1 VTEAVTNIPLGR
13 LHKKLTNLEQALDS
27 NNEWWKRVA
36 LVLGWNTW
44 DLDIKD
50 QDIEELKIN
59 IKERKKKD
67 KKKESKKKEKKKI
80 EDKNKDLEK
89 ANIEKQRKEIREN
102 NYSDKGIKCAAISKS
117 GSRCKKDIEPGES
130 YCTIH
135 AKVEQRKDGEK
146 KQCTKIKSDGKR
158 CKMKTSSKSGL
169 CYYHD

>member
-1 VTEAVTNIPLGR
+1 MKINKILGALGNMKQIAEGVKNKIFKNEDVEAIA
-13 LHKKLTNLEQALDS
+13 KLRWQKCTLCSALD
-27 NNEWWKRVA
+27 N
-36 LVLGWNTW
+36 
-44 DLDIKD
+44 
-50 QDIEELKIN
+50 
-59 IKERKKKD
+59 
-67 KKKESKKKEKKKI
+67 
-80 EDKNKDLEK
+80 
-89 ANIEKQRKEIREN
+89 
-102 NYSDKGIKCAAISKS
+102 KGIKCAAISKS